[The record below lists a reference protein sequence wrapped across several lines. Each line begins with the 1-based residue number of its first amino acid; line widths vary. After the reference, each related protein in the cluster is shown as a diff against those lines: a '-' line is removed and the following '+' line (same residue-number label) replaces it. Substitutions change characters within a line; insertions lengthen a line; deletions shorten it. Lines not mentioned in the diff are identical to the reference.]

1 MIEFLIQFIYLFII
15 FPQINK
21 NSFFFNFQAVV
32 TIFEPNSQ

>member
-1 MIEFLIQFIYLFII
+1 MMEFLIQFIYLF
-15 FPQINK
+15 PQIHK